1 MFGDKRLEDFDFE
14 SIYHIYSHVSG
25 KELIF
30 RESKNY
36 TFFLDKIKFY
46 ICPIADIF
54 AYCLMPDHFHL
65 LIAFK
70 KKEIIFENLNIS
82 ITEFDDKKS
91 HQFLMKPFSN
101 LLNSYAKAYNKVYA
115 RKGALF
121 MDYIKRT
128 KIEDEKYLLN
138 VLNYIHNNPVNH
150 GFVNQLEEW
159 KYCSYLSYLDIKKS
173 SSLKRSFIMSFFD
186 GTSDFIEF
194 HKKGSDL
201 LL

>member
-54 AYCLMPDHFHL
+54 AYCLMPNHFHL

-101 LLNSYAKAYNKVYA
+101 LLNSYAKAYNKVYT
-115 RKGALF
+115 RKGAFSAPSKPPPLF
-121 MDYIKRT
+121 PQTFSSAFLFFADAKSKNGAW
-128 KIEDEKYLLN
+128 KIED
-138 VLNYIHNNPVNH
+138 
-150 GFVNQLEEW
+150 
-159 KYCSYLSYLDIKKS
+159 
-173 SSLKRSFIMSFFD
+173 KR
-186 GTSDFIEF
+186 G
-194 HKKGSDL
+194 
-201 LL
+201 

>member
-54 AYCLMPDHFHL
+54 AYCLMPNHFHL

-70 KKEIIFENLNIS
+70 KKEIIDKEIPLVANPENYKIPE
-82 ITEFDDKKS
+82 IKS
-91 HQFLMKPFSN
+91 
-101 LLNSYAKAYNKVYA
+101 AKIV
-115 RKGALF
+115 
-121 MDYIKRT
+121 
-128 KIEDEKYLLN
+128 E
-138 VLNYIHNNPVNH
+138 PV
-150 GFVNQLEEW
+150 VV
-159 KYCSYLSYLDIKKS
+159 KATPSVA
-173 SSLKRSFIMSFFD
+173 
-186 GTSDFIEF
+186 TSA
-194 HKKGSDL
+194 SVAATP
-201 LL
+201 